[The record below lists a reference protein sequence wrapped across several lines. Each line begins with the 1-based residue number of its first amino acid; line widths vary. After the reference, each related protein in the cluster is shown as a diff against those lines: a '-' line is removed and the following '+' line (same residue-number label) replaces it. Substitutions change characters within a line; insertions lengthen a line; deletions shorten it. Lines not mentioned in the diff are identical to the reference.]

1 MSRHAI
7 ENGSL
12 IPETEARVPV
22 TLREVQS
29 NFSVYEALRVV
40 RRHIVHLDDHL
51 ARLEYSA
58 SQIGLVL
65 PRCPW
70 QEWIDRLIEA
80 DGLVDATMRI
90 LVYGGPSPMVFITW
104 QELLSYPDD
113 YYRKGVAV
121 TTYHGERF
129 LPTCKTSNLLLSYL
143 ALEDAHHRNAFEALL
158 VDRNGKVLE
167 GTRSNFYM
175 LDGRKLL
182 TAPDEL
188 VLGGVTRISVLR
200 AARELGYEVVKEA
213 PSLDDLSKG
222 MTMFISSTSMAA
234 MPVSNVDGRTA
245 ECDIEA
251 VLSFTRLVR
260 QWECD

>member
-1 MSRHAI
+1 
-7 ENGSL
+7 
-12 IPETEARVPV
+12 
-22 TLREVQS
+22 
-29 NFSVYEALRVV
+29 
-40 RRHIVHLDDHL
+40 
-51 ARLEYSA
+51 
-58 SQIGLVL
+58 
-65 PRCPW
+65 
-70 QEWIDRLIEA
+70 
-80 DGLVDATMRI
+80 
-90 LVYGGPSPMVFITW
+90 
-104 QELLSYPDD
+104 
-113 YYRKGVAV
+113 
-121 TTYHGERF
+121 
-129 LPTCKTSNLLLSYL
+129 
-143 ALEDAHHRNAFEALL
+143 
-158 VDRNGKVLE
+158 
-167 GTRSNFYM
+167 M

-213 PSLDDLSKG
+213 PSLYDLSKG